1 MNARSSLTE
10 FQKNQAEKY
19 SNINVPSSCSN
30 HCLEKYSYV
39 IKGMSLISKLMNEVS
54 IKYQITHGD
63 FYLKMDGKKFV
74 KIY

>member
-1 MNARSSLTE
+1 
-10 FQKNQAEKY
+10 
-19 SNINVPSSCSN
+19 
-30 HCLEKYSYV
+30 
-39 IKGMSLISKLMNEVS
+39 MSLISKLMNEVS